1 MKKTTIV
8 INAHKPTA
16 KKLLPDATRILL
28 DHGFT
33 VSRKPDFV
41 IVIGGDGTML
51 NAAQV
56 YCRKEIPILGINIG
70 GLGFLTDVTLHELP
84 MILDQIKQGRYAI
97 EKRMMVQATF
107 NRSSL
112 YALND
117 ISIVTK
123 IPGRAVE
130 LSATI
135 NKEHLYRFLA
145 DGIIIATPT
154 GSTAYSLATGGPI
167 LIPSTEGLIITPI
180 APHTLSVRPM
190 VLPATSVIKL
200 KVGQKGKAILVA
212 DGQHSKMI
220 PNGRT
225 VIFKRAHHKVCLV
238 KPHRITFIGTL
249 REKMK
254 WGGREDA

>member
-1 MKKTTIV
+1 MKKTTII
-8 INAHKPTA
+8 INTRKPTA
-16 KKLLPDATRILL
+16 KRLLPNATQILL

-33 VSRKPDFV
+33 ISGNPDFV
-41 IVIGGDGTML
+41 IVIGGDGTIL
-51 NAAQV
+51 NAAQE
-56 YCRKEIPILGINIG
+56 YGRNGIPILGINTG
-70 GLGFLTDVTLHELP
+70 GLGFLSDVTFHELP
-84 MILDQIKQGRYAI
+84 MILNQIKKGKYTI
-97 EKRMMVQATF
+97 EKRMMLQATLG
-107 NRSSL
+107 RSSL
-112 YALND
+112 FALND
-117 ISIVTK
+117 ISIVTR

-135 NKEHLYRFLA
+135 NTEHLYRFLA
-145 DGIIIATPT
+145 DGIIVATPT

-190 VLPATSVIKL
+190 VLPASSIIKL
-200 KVGQKGKAILVA
+200 GVGQKGEAILVA

-220 PNGRT
+220 PNGKT
-225 VIFKRAHHKVCLV
+225 VVFKRARNKVCLV
-238 KPHRITFIGTL
+238 KPQQTTFFKTL

>member
-1 MKKTTIV
+1 MIL
-8 INAHKPTA
+8 INPHKPTA
-16 KKLLPDATRILL
+16 RNLLPDATRILR

-33 VSRKPDFV
+33 ISKNPDFV

-51 NAAQV
+51 NAAQI

-84 MILDQIKQGRYAI
+84 LILNQIKRGCYTI

-107 NRSSL
+107 NKSSL
-112 YALND
+112 FALND

-135 NKEHLYRFLA
+135 NKEHIYRFLA

-167 LIPSTEGLIITPI
+167 LIPSTDGLIITPI

-190 VLPATSVIKL
+190 VLPASSIIRMN
-200 KVGQKGKAILVA
+200 VGQKGKAILVA
-212 DGQHSKMI
+212 DGQHSKML

-225 VIFKRAHHKVCLV
+225 VVFKRARYKVSLV
-238 KPHRITFIGTL
+238 KPRQTTFFKTL

-254 WGGREDA
+254 WGGCEDA